1 MDPNKF
7 ESTSFVKRRGQEVS
21 AFTVQIYFASRV
33 HRLTRGIVM
42 MFRLPPAFGI
52 YIAGF
57 LAILQISAGIAQA
70 VLSYGLHSYSKL
82 GQTASTHFVGI
93 TILQTAGSFACDMV
107 ITVYL
112 CYFLAHNKNEM
123 SRSNTMLNTLMVNAI
138 NRGML
143 TALSSGLTLGLF
155 LGYRETFWFLL
166 SLAPNSK
173 LYMNSML
180 AMLNMRQHVRDKID
194 QGWDI
199 VDLNDAHS
207 ATNASS

>member
-1 MDPNKF
+1 M
-7 ESTSFVKRRGQEVS
+7 
-21 AFTVQIYFASRV
+21 
-33 HRLTRGIVM
+33 L
-42 MFRLPPAFGI
+42 FRLPPAFGI

-82 GQTASTHFVGI
+82 GQTA
-93 TILQTAGSFACDMV
+93 TAGSFACDMV

-112 CYFLAHNKNEM
+112 CYFLARNKNEM

-138 NRGML
+138 NRGIL

-155 LGYRETFWFLL
+155 LGYRVTFWFLL

>member
-1 MDPNKF
+1 MSDSLQLLANYL
-7 ESTSFVKRRGQEVS
+7 ST
-21 AFTVQIYFASRV
+21 FTVQIYFTSRV

-42 MFRLPPAFGI
+42 LFRLPPAFGI

-57 LAILQISAGIAQA
+57 LAILQIWMS
-70 VLSYGLHSYSKL
+70 SMYGLHSYSKL
-82 GQTASTHFVGI
+82 GQTA
-93 TILQTAGSFACDMV
+93 TAGSFACDMA

-112 CYFLAHNKNEM
+112 CYFLARNKNEM

-155 LGYRETFWFLL
+155 LSYRETFWFLL
-166 SLAPNSK
+166 SLAPNRK

-180 AMLNMRQHVRDKID
+180 AMRHVRDKID